1 MYTQILHER
10 DELALDAMKLRKKA
24 SMHMFRYHNPTYS
37 NNRAGLTRLDLHGLY
52 PDEAKERIFEHLD
65 MCRKRRMKQTRIITG
80 KGLHSFSG
88 RPVLKPLT
96 LRLLRFETDLN
107 FMLQPGNTGMVI
119 VDFESTSTDL
129 HT

>member
-1 MYTQILHER
+1 
-10 DELALDAMKLRKKA
+10 
-24 SMHMFRYHNPTYS
+24 MHMFRYHNPTHS

-107 FMLQPGNTGMVI
+107 FMMQPGNTGMVI

-129 HT
+129 HA